1 MLDQPVPRKVIGQF
15 SAEGGEQQE
24 RQQEDPGRG
33 GNQFFASEPG
43 QFGNAVGD
51 QDDQRVTEDVV
62 VVGPGQLGEEER
74 AEPPCQ

>member
-1 MLDQPVPRKVIGQF
+1 MISQF
-15 SAEGGEQQE
+15 SAQGGEQQE
-24 RQQEDPGRG
+24 RQQEDSSGG

-51 QDDQRVTEDVV
+51 QDDQCVTEDVV
-62 VVGPGQLGEEER
+62 VVGPGQLGKEER